1 MVVDSFCLSHHLGTT
16 WTAHPPPGPC
26 PHPGKPC
33 SPHLSPAPPALG
45 GPRRHLQLVGF
56 DPCAFVSASFEL
68 GRELLGVR
76 PSHGL
81 AFLQWGVVGEGSL
94 QQHPGTLEGCCQER
108 RGEPGPLPG
117 EAARGRTGPLHSKPA
132 VTASLKA
139 RGAPPAGAGRLSEA
153 QTQFSK
159 TLGALTCPVASL
171 RPMGGPA
178 WEAQAGV
185 LGAPGE
191 PDAPDGGGACA
202 LREACEQFS
211 RASECRQDTFRGPAG
226 RDHFLRLMTFI

>member
-1 MVVDSFCLSHHLGTT
+1 MSGGGFFLSEPSSQALDHMDSSLTSRALPPPWQALLSPPL
-16 WTAHPPPGPC
+16 HPPPG
-26 PHPGKPC
+26 
-33 SPHLSPAPPALG
+33 SG
-45 GPRRHLQLVGF
+45 GPCRHLQLVGF
-56 DPCAFVSASFEL
+56 DPCAFVSAPSFEL

-94 QQHPGTLEGCCQER
+94 QRHPGTLEGCCQER

-117 EAARGRTGPLHSKPA
+117 EAARGKNRPPPLQTSGNCL
-132 VTASLKA
+132 TESLGSTYQG

-153 QTQFSK
+153 QTHISK
-159 TLGALTCPVASL
+159 TLGALTCPAASL

-211 RASECRQDTFRGPAG
+211 RASECRQDTFRGAS
-226 RDHFLRLMTFI
+226 R